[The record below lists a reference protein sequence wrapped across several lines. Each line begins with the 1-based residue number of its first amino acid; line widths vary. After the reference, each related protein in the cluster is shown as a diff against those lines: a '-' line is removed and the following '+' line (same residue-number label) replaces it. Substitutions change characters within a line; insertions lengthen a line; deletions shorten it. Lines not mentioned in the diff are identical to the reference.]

1 MLRHFTPACIF
12 AALLL
17 VPQAQGQC
25 PAGTTNPNVAFAGVW
40 TFESDGF
47 SLGRGSSQLLL
58 ANGGRLVGTLNGDLT
73 ITQTGAVFLST
84 VRLETDIG
92 RFVVNADCTGGT
104 LTFNLSSRP
113 VQFDFV
119 FAGPNKILF
128 ISTTGGDIVSGSA
141 TRVSG
146 GLDAPSC
153 PVNPLTALPGTWAF
167 EFDGFHFPPATQ
179 FFLAAVG
186 RFTTSI
192 GISPPG
198 TNRIS
203 EPIGV
208 LSITQTS
215 SINGSISRLET
226 DAGRYALNADCSG
239 GTLTFNTS
247 SRPIQLDF
255 FFTSPT
261 AIQFVGSN
269 NSDIIEG
276 SAVRVQ

>member
-1 MLRHFTPACIF
+1 MIRHFAHSCIF
-12 AALLL
+12 TAVLLI
-17 VPQAQGQC
+17 PQVYAQC
-25 PAGTTNPNVAFAGVW
+25 PAGTTNPNSVLAGVW

-47 SLGRGSSQLLL
+47 SLGRGLNQLLL
-58 ANGGRLVGTLNGDLT
+58 ANGGRFVATSNGNLT
-73 ITQTGAVFLST
+73 ITQTGAVFASS

-92 RFVVNADCTGGT
+92 RFVVNSDCSGGT

-113 VQFDFV
+113 VQFDFF
-119 FAGPNKILF
+119 FAGPNRINF
-128 ISTTGGDIVSGSA
+128 ISTTSGDIVSGSA

-146 GLDAPSC
+146 GVDAPSC
-153 PVNPLTALPGTWAF
+153 PANPLTALPGTWTF
-167 EFDGFHFPPATQ
+167 EFDGFHFPQLNQ

-186 RFTTSI
+186 RFVTSI
-192 GISPPG
+192 DMSPSG
-198 TNRIS
+198 TNRSS

-215 SINGSISRLET
+215 SINGKITRLET

-261 AIQFVGSN
+261 SIQFVGSN
-269 NSDIIEG
+269 NGDIIEG
-276 SAVRVQ
+276 SATRVQ